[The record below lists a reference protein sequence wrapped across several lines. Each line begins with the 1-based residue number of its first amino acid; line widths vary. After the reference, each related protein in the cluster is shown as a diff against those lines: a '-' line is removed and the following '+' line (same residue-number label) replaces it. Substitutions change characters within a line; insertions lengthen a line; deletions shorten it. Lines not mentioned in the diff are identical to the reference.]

1 MKNSIALGL
10 GVLLTIA
17 VVGFSRTEKTAVKVH
32 QTAYGKFIQ
41 VGNTYY
47 SSGIAARL
55 PDGSVPSGMAAQ
67 TRVTLDKFRKAYTE
81 RGLNMS
87 DVVKV
92 NVYLTDEKLKQEMD
106 AEYAKVFSGASA
118 PSRTA
123 VTIAA
128 LDPGRVLEMEM
139 IAVK

>member
-1 MKNSIALGL
+1 MKNRLAVSFA
-10 GVLLTIA
+10 VLLAIA
-17 VVGFSRTEKTAVKVH
+17 VAGFSRTEKTAVKVR
-32 QTAYGKFIQ
+32 QTAAGKFIQ

-67 TRVTLDKFRKAYTE
+67 TRVTLDKFRKAYAE
-81 RGLNMS
+81 LGLNMS

-106 AEYAKVFSGASA
+106 AEYSKVFSGANA
-118 PSRTA
+118 PCRTA
-123 VTIAA
+123 VTVAA
-128 LDPGRVLEMEM
+128 LDPGRVVEMEM